1 MFFIYNDTD
10 DADIFVMPLKETPF
24 LRSRKEES
32 ESESESERDGVWIF
46 GFGDNG

>member
-32 ESESESERDGVWIF
+32 ESERDGVWIF